1 MRVRILAEGSQ
12 PVAVSNNLRAL
23 RDEARLTQAAIAEKA
38 GVSRQTI
45 NSIETGRFEPS
56 LSLAL
61 KLAQLFERPVEAV
74 FALKE
79 PGGVEPAA
87 SCLNDQP

>member
-1 MRVRILAEGSQ
+1 MTTRLRELRSQRGLTQEGLAE
-12 PVAVSNNLRAL
+12 L
-23 RDEARLTQAAIAEKA
+23 A

-61 KLAQLFERPVEAV
+61 VLARLFKTPVERI
-74 FALKE
+74 FALPE
-79 PGGVEPAA
+79 
-87 SCLNDQP
+87 

>member
-1 MRVRILAEGSQ
+1 MG
-12 PVAVSNNLRAL
+12 VSS
-23 RDEARLTQAAIAEKA
+23 RLHVFRSGRGWTQAQLAAEA

-61 KLAQLFERPVEAV
+61 KLARLFEVPVESLFGLGDA
-74 FALKE
+74 
-79 PGGVEPAA
+79 PGTTESPLPLYGRTVTE
-87 SCLNDQP
+87 

>member
-1 MRVRILAEGSQ
+1 MAVTSRLRELRGERGLTQEGLAE
-12 PVAVSNNLRAL
+12 L
-23 RDEARLTQAAIAEKA
+23 A

-61 KLAQLFERPVEAV
+61 ILARLFEAPVEQI
-74 FALKE
+74 FALPE
-79 PGGVEPAA
+79 
-87 SCLNDQP
+87 

>member
-1 MRVRILAEGSQ
+1 M
-12 PVAVSNNLRAL
+12 AVTNRLHDLRAE
-23 RDEARLTQAAIAEKA
+23 RRWTQAELATRV

-61 KLAQLFERPVEAV
+61 KLAILFGAPVESI
-74 FALKE
+74 FALHE
-79 PGGVEPAA
+79 DGR
-87 SCLNDQP
+87 

>member
-1 MRVRILAEGSQ
+1 M
-12 PVAVSNNLRAL
+12 AVTSRLQELRNE
-23 RDEARLTQAAIAEKA
+23 RGWTQAQLAAEV

-61 KLAQLFERPVEAV
+61 KLAKLFELPVETI
-74 FALKE
+74 FGLIE
-79 PGGVEPAA
+79 G
-87 SCLNDQP
+87 Q

>member
-1 MRVRILAEGSQ
+1 MH
-12 PVAVSNNLRAL
+12 VANRLREI
-23 RDEARLTQAAIAEKA
+23 RDERRWTQADLATLV

-61 KLAQLFERPVEAV
+61 KLAQLIDVPVEAL
-74 FALKE
+74 FSLRDEA
-79 PGGVEPAA
+79 
-87 SCLNDQP
+87 

>member
-1 MRVRILAEGSQ
+1 VTSRLRELRGERGLTQEGLAE
-12 PVAVSNNLRAL
+12 L
-23 RDEARLTQAAIAEKA
+23 A

-61 KLAQLFERPVEAV
+61 VLARLFHTPVERI
-74 FALKE
+74 FALPE
-79 PGGVEPAA
+79 
-87 SCLNDQP
+87 

>member
-1 MRVRILAEGSQ
+1 M
-12 PVAVSNNLRAL
+12 AVTSRLQELRNE
-23 RDEARLTQAAIAEKA
+23 RGWTQAQLAAEV

-61 KLAQLFERPVEAV
+61 KLAKLFEPPVETI
-74 FALKE
+74 FGLIE
-79 PGGVEPAA
+79 G
-87 SCLNDQP
+87 Q

>member
-1 MRVRILAEGSQ
+1 VHLDIR
-12 PVAVSNNLRAL
+12 LRAA
-23 RDEARLTQAAIAEKA
+23 RDERRWTQADLAAHV

-61 KLAQLFERPVEAV
+61 KLARLIDVPVEAL
-74 FALKE
+74 FSLRDGA
-79 PGGVEPAA
+79 
-87 SCLNDQP
+87 

>member
-1 MRVRILAEGSQ
+1 M
-12 PVAVSNNLRAL
+12 AVTSRLQELRAV
-23 RDEARLTQAAIAEKA
+23 RQWTQAQLADEV

-61 KLAQLFERPVEAV
+61 KLARLF
-74 FALKE
+74 
-79 PGGVEPAA
+79 GA
-87 SCLNDQP
+87 SVDTIFSLPDD

>member
-1 MRVRILAEGSQ
+1 
-12 PVAVSNNLRAL
+12 VAVTTQLLSLRNE
-23 RDEARLTQAAIAEKA
+23 RGWTQAQLAAEV

-61 KLAQLFERPVEAV
+61 KLAKLFELPVETI
-74 FALKE
+74 FGL
-79 PGGVEPAA
+79 VEGR
-87 SCLNDQP
+87 